1 MHPDPGLLQRA
12 GKACYA
18 TGGSTPPLHL
28 PGFRTTECETRYAPQ
43 PESALAPCRM
53 RFSVGTRQ
61 AQINKDKA
69 DRQLEAERL
78 RDRQWPSE
86 LEKIVIPIR

>member
-1 MHPDPGLLQRA
+1 MANSYSRGDREFDKAAAMLFPSEIAQRGRIAMGAHKSDKGDARGLAQL
-12 GKACYA
+12 
-18 TGGSTPPLHL
+18 
-28 PGFRTTECETRYAPQ
+28 
-43 PESALAPCRM
+43 

-69 DRQLEAERL
+69 DRRLEAERL

-86 LEKIVIPIR
+86 LEKIVIPVR